1 VGVQS
6 ARYGSKSIACEEN
19 EEKEAEHDEIYDA

>member
-19 EEKEAEHDEIYDA
+19 EEEEVEHDEIYGA

>member
-6 ARYGSKSIACEEN
+6 AMYGSKSIACEEN
-19 EEKEAEHDEIYDA
+19 KEEEVEHDEIYGE